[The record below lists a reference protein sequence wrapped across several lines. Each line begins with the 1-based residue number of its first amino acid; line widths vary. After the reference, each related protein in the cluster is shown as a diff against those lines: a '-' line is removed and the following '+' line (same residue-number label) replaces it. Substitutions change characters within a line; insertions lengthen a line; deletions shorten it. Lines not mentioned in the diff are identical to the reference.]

1 MKLIYVSITLVTLF
15 PCMIF
20 LYFLRSNLPYN
31 LPQNNIFKY
40 LRESKSLG
48 EYKALS
54 ESSTLNFVSDNNNDT
69 HSLVSSISE
78 DDSDDSEKFSLK
90 TPHIDSLLDSQ
101 TKKDL
106 ENLYTEDYVNISN
119 DTLGASSSC
128 GDTFITSHGEYRK
141 DIP

>member
-40 LRESKSLG
+40 LRQSKSLG

-54 ESSTLNFVSDNNNDT
+54 ESSTLNFVSDNKNDT

-78 DDSDDSEKFSLK
+78 DDSDDSEKFSLQ

-119 DTLGASSSC
+119 DT
-128 GDTFITSHGEYRK
+128 FITSQGEYRK

>member
-78 DDSDDSEKFSLK
+78 DESDDSEKFSLQ

-119 DTLGASSSC
+119 DT
-128 GDTFITSHGEYRK
+128 FITSQGEYRK